1 MGLDFENLAER
12 WQITQRTAVFVEDL
26 GSWAT
31 VTCISSLIYL
41 YLPSVTI
48 FHLDSDWLRVELRIG
63 GAEPRGVPEGWG
75 ISEMGWGGA
84 SSSVD
89 SGDWLRWNGAG
100 WGRTGQ
106 SFPT

>member
-1 MGLDFENLAER
+1 M
-12 WQITQRTAVFVEDL
+12 
-26 GSWAT
+26 
-31 VTCISSLIYL
+31 
-41 YLPSVTI
+41 
-48 FHLDSDWLRVELRIG
+48 ELRIG

-84 SSSVD
+84 SSSVG